1 MNARFIPPLPRGGA
15 PSVSGVAERDRRS
28 RVDLERAALPH
39 PPLLLTAEGISLSY
53 MAMFC

>member
-28 RVDLERAALPH
+28 RVDLERAALPTF
-39 PPLLLTAEGISLSY
+39 LLTAEGISLSY